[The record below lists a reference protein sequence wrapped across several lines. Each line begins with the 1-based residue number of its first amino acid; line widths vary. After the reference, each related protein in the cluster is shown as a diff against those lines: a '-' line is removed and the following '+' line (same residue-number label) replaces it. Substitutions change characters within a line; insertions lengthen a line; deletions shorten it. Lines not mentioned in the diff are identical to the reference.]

1 MKKSY
6 SNNTKD
12 IQQFKHAKN
21 MNTHIEL
28 ICMRRMLEK
37 TKDLLLPIC
46 FIRVFSCFFVD
57 CFLVKKDEFC

>member
-21 MNTHIEL
+21 INTNIEL
-28 ICMRRMLEK
+28 ICMRRMLESK
-37 TKDLLLPIC
+37 N
-46 FIRVFSCFFVD
+46 
-57 CFLVKKDEFC
+57 KKPPVTYMFYKSF